1 VEVSIVDQKII
12 DLYDGLTHGFLN
24 RRQFIDGAAG
34 IVGSVA
40 AAAAL
45 LPLLQCNY
53 ARAETVSSSD
63 PRLASE
69 RISYDTP
76 RGTSL
81 GYLSRPAAKGKRP
94 AIVVVHQNRG
104 LNPHIED
111 VARRF
116 AVEGFL
122 ALALDLLSPFGGT
135 PPSEEEQVALFAKVD
150 RNDPTV
156 GVATASFLKSHP
168 ESTGKVGMVGFCF
181 GGGMVDLVAMN
192 SPELDAAVSYYGTIP
207 ADKSKVKDIR
217 APLLLH
223 YASLDARV
231 NAGIADWEAA
241 LQANNKKYSLHMYEG
256 VNHAF
261 NDDTAGP
268 RYNKAA
274 ADLAWGRTIAFFKE
288 HLGAPPNAA

>member
-1 VEVSIVDQKII
+1 VDQRII
-12 DLYDGLTHGFLN
+12 DLYDGLTHGLCS
-24 RRQFIDGAAG
+24 RREFIDRASE
-34 IVGSVA
+34 IVGSAA

-45 LPLLQCNY
+45 IPLLQCDY
-53 ARAETVSSSD
+53 AKAETVSASD

-69 RISYDTP
+69 KIGYDTP
-76 RGTSL
+76 KGKVT
-81 GYLSRPAAKGKRP
+81 GYLSRPKAKGKRP
-94 AIVVVHQNRG
+94 AIIVIHQNRG

-111 VARRF
+111 VVRRF

-122 ALALDLLSPFGGT
+122 ALAPDLLSPLGGT
-135 PPSEEEQVALFAKVD
+135 PAKEEDQLALFSKID
-150 RNDPTV
+150 RNDPAI
-156 GVATASFLKSHP
+156 GVATVSFLKSHP
-168 ESTGKVGMVGFCF
+168 ESTGKVGIVGFCF

-192 SPELDAAVSYYGTIP
+192 SPDLSAAVAYYGPIP

-223 YASLDARV
+223 YAGLDARL
-231 NAGIADWEAA
+231 NEGIPAWEEA
-241 LQANNKKYSLHMYEG
+241 LKANNKKYTLYRYEG
-256 VNHAF
+256 ANHAF

-274 ADLAWGRTIAFFKE
+274 ADLAWGRTLAFFKE